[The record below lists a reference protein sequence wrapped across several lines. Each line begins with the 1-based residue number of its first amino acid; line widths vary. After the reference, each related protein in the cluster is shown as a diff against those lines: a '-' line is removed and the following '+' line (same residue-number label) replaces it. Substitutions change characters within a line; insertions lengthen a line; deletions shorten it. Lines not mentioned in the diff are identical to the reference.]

1 MTSVAVAGPSFRHG
15 VHPDENKE
23 GSEHLPIQRM
33 PFVSRYIIPLSQ
45 QLGAPAKAIVEEGQ
59 RVERGEIIAEPGTF
73 VSIPH
78 HSPVTGWVRAVAPR
92 RHANGQL
99 MPAIE
104 IEADPYATQRFEPRP
119 PIDWRSLSN
128 KEFVAEVQKAG
139 LVGMGGAAFPS
150 HVKYAG
156 LEEGSVKALVVNG
169 SECEPYLTCDH
180 RLMVER
186 PEAILRGT
194 AVVREKIGAEKAV
207 IGIEMNKPDAV
218 ETLEKH
224 LEPDSLTEIVAVKVK
239 YPQGAEKMLINAIF
253 KVEVPA
259 GKLPIDIGMV
269 VNNVG
274 TMAALADYLD
284 TGMPLIERVLT
295 VSGPGIENPANLI
308 VPIGTPVRDVLEFCG
323 GVSED
328 TREIILGGPMM
339 GQPTSSLDVPVMK
352 GNSGIL
358 AFTETETSRP
368 EEWACVRCGRCAEAC
383 PYFLNPSLLG
393 RLSRARRYD
402 DAEQIF
408 VLDCM
413 ECGSCT
419 FACPSSI
426 PLVQLIRVAK
436 SEIRN
441 KKARAG

>member
-1 MTSVAVAGPSFRHG
+1 MFILKST
-15 VHPDENKE
+15 NTT
-23 GSEHLPIQRM
+23 EHLPIQRM

-45 QLGAPAKAIVEEGQ
+45 HLGAPAKAIVKEGQ
-59 RVERGEIIAEPGTF
+59 RVERGEVIAEPGGF

-104 IEADPYATQRFEPRP
+104 IEADPYATQRFEPRTTYRLAFTLEQGVRRRSAKGRLGRNGRCGLPFTRQVRRARRGNRQGPGRQRKRVRTFPHLRP
-119 PIDWRSLSN
+119 PHH
-128 KEFVAEVQKAG
+128 
-139 LVGMGGAAFPS
+139 GGAAGSRPS
-150 HVKYAG
+150 RNRGGARKDRRRESRHRRRDEQARCRRNTPTAYRAG
-156 LEEGSVKALVVNG
+156 APIEVV
-169 SECEPYLTCDH
+169 P
-180 RLMVER
+180 
-186 PEAILRGT
+186 
-194 AVVREKIGAEKAV
+194 
-207 IGIEMNKPDAV
+207 
-218 ETLEKH
+218 
-224 LEPDSLTEIVAVKVK
+224 VKVK

-284 TGMPLIERVLT
+284 TGMPLIERVVT
-295 VSGPGIENPANLI
+295 VSGPGIKNPANLI
-308 VPIGTPVRDVLEFCG
+308 VPLGTPVRDVLDFA
-323 GVSED
+323 VASPK

-339 GQPTSSLDVPVMK
+339 GKPTSSLDVPVMK

-402 DAEQIF
+402 DAERIF
-408 VLDCM
+408 VMDCM

-441 KKARAG
+441 KKARTG